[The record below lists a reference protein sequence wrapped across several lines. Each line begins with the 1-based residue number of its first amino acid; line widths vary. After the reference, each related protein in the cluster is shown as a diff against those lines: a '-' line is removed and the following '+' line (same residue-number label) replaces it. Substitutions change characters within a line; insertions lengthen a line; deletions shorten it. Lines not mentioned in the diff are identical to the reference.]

1 MSREAL
7 RAMTQQRRRHIRIAW
22 VLGVWMMVAVLQV
35 ACGYRFSGG
44 GPLPGDVRRIY
55 VPMLKNRT
63 SESGLEGIVTNALRY
78 EIVRSGLEVSGDGK
92 AADAVLSGEILRAAN
107 ETIARKT
114 TATAIERRVR
124 ITTMFE
130 LRDGA
135 GSRVLWTRRP
145 VSADETYYVS
155 SDRTATDQ
163 NRKRALEKAA
173 QRLAEKVLASI
184 SDDF

>member
-1 MSREAL
+1 M
-7 RAMTQQRRRHIRIAW
+7 
-22 VLGVWMMVAVLQV
+22 
-35 ACGYRFSGG
+35 F
-44 GPLPGDVRRIY
+44 
-55 VPMLKNRT
+55 KNRT
-63 SESGLEGIVTNALRY
+63 SESGLEGVVTNALRY
-78 EIVRSGLEVSGDGK
+78 EIVRSGLEVCGDGK
-92 AADAVLSGEILRAAN
+92 TADAVLNGEIMAAAN

-114 TATAIERRVR
+114 AATATERRVR

-130 LRDGA
+130 LKDTA

-155 SDRTATDQ
+155 SDRNTTDQ